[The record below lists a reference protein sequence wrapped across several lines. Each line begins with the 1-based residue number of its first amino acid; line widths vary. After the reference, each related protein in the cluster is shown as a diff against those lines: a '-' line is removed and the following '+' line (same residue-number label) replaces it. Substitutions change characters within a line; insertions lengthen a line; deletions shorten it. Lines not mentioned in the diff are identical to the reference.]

1 MPAGWEARGALGRAL
16 IRLGTDQY
24 SIGQR
29 YVWQDAA
36 RGGHPAACGSRVL
49 VPLSLTPPCP
59 HSCALPLQEMV
70 VHGVPTTAPFH
81 CLILENE
88 EFKKGNVDTGFIPKH
103 QESLTVRRGGLEA
116 AGTGR
121 LVWVCSSAHAAT
133 RWRCL

>member
-1 MPAGWEARGALGRAL
+1 MFGKTQHVEDIP
-16 IRLGTDQY
+16 QH
-24 SIGQR
+24 
-29 YVWQDAA
+29 AA
-36 RGGHPAACGSRVL
+36 HVCWFPC
-49 VPLSLTPPCP
+49 PLSLTPPCP

-121 LVWVCSSAHAAT
+121 LVWVRSSAHAAT